1 METLM
6 VHNFVPSK
14 FLFVQNGGVWM
25 EIIAK
30 RNEDTLV
37 LQIKGNITT
46 LTAPAFEEKL
56 TECLTKEVSQLIFD
70 FLGVEYM
77 SSAGIRI
84 LMNADKVMRRQGSMK
99 LIHVNEEIQ
108 ELFEVTGLCDF
119 LTIE

>member
-1 METLM
+1 
-6 VHNFVPSK
+6 
-14 FLFVQNGGVWM
+14 M

>member
-1 METLM
+1 
-6 VHNFVPSK
+6 
-14 FLFVQNGGVWM
+14 M

-56 TECLTKEVSQLIFD
+56 TECLTKEVSLLIFD
-70 FLGVEYM
+70 FFGVEYM

-119 LTIE
+119 LTIG